1 MRKLFYIIIVIA
13 AGSVSFININGVQSI
28 KEKYLSDFD
37 ELIEASRYL
46 KELDQVNMDDYLVL
60 RKKFKTIEPIFDY
73 FYHEENMDFV
83 NGAPLPKIERNAPNL
98 VIKEPHGLQVIDEIM
113 ADSKNQVDIK
123 KELNELYNFLIKQQ
137 KIQRVLNISYRHM
150 YEINKLNI
158 VRIFTLSLS
167 GFDTPGTLN
176 GINDAK
182 YSMEA
187 MLEYNNL
194 AKNDL
199 EFSDSLIDLHRLTTD
214 YLKNHLDFNQFDRAL
229 FFRTLCGPLYK
240 EYTRS
245 QRDAGIEF
253 INETSITA
261 GYWNDESEEIFS
273 TSFFNTYSFLG
284 RPEGPRESEVKQI
297 GKKLFFDNRVSSNG
311 QLSCG
316 TCHIEKYGYAEPKA
330 ISEGTDHVAL
340 GRNAPGL
347 INSIY
352 STRFGYD
359 LFGDNM
365 ERQITKVITNTDEF
379 DHDYNG
385 LIIKIGKIDDYKEF
399 FNRLYPSQG
408 LTKYTIV
415 DALSTY
421 IASLSSFN
429 SPFDKYMRGTDAL
442 NKDAISGFNLFM
454 GKAAC
459 GTCHF
464 APTFAGL
471 VPPFYEDTESEV
483 LGIPL
488 SKKKKKLDADLGRYD
503 NKRMKEKAE
512 HYKYSFKTTTTRNT
526 AYTAPYFHNGVF
538 KSIKEVIAFYN
549 KGGGEGHGYTVPMQ
563 TLSSDPLNLSR
574 KEKKQLTS
582 FLLSLNDPSFT
593 E

>member
-1 MRKLFYIIIVIA
+1 MRKLIYIVTIIAV
-13 AGSVSFININGVQSI
+13 GSVSFIKINGVQTI

-37 ELIEASRYL
+37 ELIKTSQSL
-46 KELDQVNMDDYLVL
+46 KELDQLNMADYLLL

-73 FYHEENMDFV
+73 FFHEENMDFV
-83 NGAPLPKIERNAPNL
+83 NGAPMPKIERNAPN
-98 VIKEPHGLQVIDEIM
+98 VVVKDPHGLQVIDEIM
-113 ADSKNQVDIK
+113 GDSKDQVEIK
-123 KELNELYNFLIKQQ
+123 KELNNLHDFLIKHQ
-137 KIQRVLNISYRHM
+137 KIQKVLNISYRHM
-150 YEINKLNI
+150 YEINKLNL

-167 GFDTPGTLN
+167 GFETPGTLN
-176 GINDAK
+176 GINDAMH
-182 YSMEA
+182 SMEA
-187 MLEYNNL
+187 MADYNSL

-199 EFSDSLIDLHRLTTD
+199 EYSDSLIDLHRRTID
-214 YLKNHLDFNQFDRAL
+214 YLTNHCDFNDFDRAD

-240 EYTRS
+240 EYTKS
-245 QRDAGIEF
+245 QKSAGIEF
-253 INETSITA
+253 IKETSVNA
-261 GYWNDESEEIFS
+261 GFWNDESEEIFS

-284 RPEGPRESEVKQI
+284 RPKGILESQI
-297 GKKLFFDNRVSSNG
+297 TQMGKKLFFDERVSSNG

-330 ISEGTDHVAL
+330 LSEGKNHVSL
-340 GRNAPGL
+340 VRNAPGL

-365 ERQITKVITNTDEF
+365 ERQITKVITNIDEF

-385 LIIKIGKIDDYKEF
+385 LIIKISKIDDYDKMF
-399 FNRLYPSQG
+399 KQLYPNQG
-408 LTKYTIV
+408 LTKYAIV

-429 SPFDKYMRGTDAL
+429 SPFDNYMRGTGILD
-442 NKDAISGFNLFM
+442 KDAISGFNLFM

-488 SKKKKKLDADLGRYD
+488 TKRKKELDRDLGRYG

-512 HYKYSFKTTTTRNT
+512 HYKYSFKTTTARNT

-549 KGGGEGHGYTVPMQ
+549 EGGGEGHGYKVPMQ
-563 TLSSDPLNLSR
+563 TLSSDPLDLSR
-574 KEKKQLTS
+574 KEIKQLTA
-582 FLLSLNDPSFT
+582 FLSSLNDPSFT
-593 E
+593 R